1 MRDAHAEQTP
11 FSKAWGGEDAMKPAQ
26 TVRQLS
32 LQGFEERDAKRTNV
46 EPRAKPSRAR
56 RESNE
61 VARIDGASV
70 SRSPNAD
77 LVGRTFSDGAAQVTV
92 RGVSATNPAHVV
104 VEREHDGHTWTI
116 HAGVVRMIVGRPRR
130 RHAA

>member
-1 MRDAHAEQTP
+1 
-11 FSKAWGGEDAMKPAQ
+11 MKPAP

-32 LQGFEERDAKRTNV
+32 LQGFEERGAGRASDATHA
-46 EPRAKPSRAR
+46 EPTAARAASPAV
-56 RESNE
+56 
-61 VARIDGASV
+61 VARADGS
-70 SRSPNAD
+70 SLGRSPNAD
-77 LVGRTFSDGAAQVTV
+77 LLGRTFSDGASQVTV

-116 HAGVVRMIVGRPRR
+116 HAGIVRMIVSRPRR

>member
-1 MRDAHAEQTP
+1 
-11 FSKAWGGEDAMKPAQ
+11 MKPVT

-32 LQGFEERDAKRTNV
+32 LQGFEERDAGRTN
-46 EPRAKPSRAR
+46 AKPRTKPTTAHPVSSEA
-56 RESNE
+56 
-61 VARIDGASV
+61 VRIDGSNL

-77 LVGRTFSDGAAQVTV
+77 LVGRTFSDGEAQVTV

-116 HAGVVRMIVGRPRR
+116 HAGVVRMIVSRPRR
-130 RHAA
+130 KHAA

>member
-1 MRDAHAEQTP
+1 
-11 FSKAWGGEDAMKPAQ
+11 MKRARA
-26 TVRQLS
+26 VGQLS
-32 LQGFEERDAKRTNV
+32 LQGFEERDAARTSV
-46 EPRAKPSRAR
+46 APRAKPTTARAT
-56 RESNE
+56 SSG
-61 VARIDGASV
+61 VVSIDGS
-70 SRSPNAD
+70 SLGGSPNAD

-130 RHAA
+130 KHAA